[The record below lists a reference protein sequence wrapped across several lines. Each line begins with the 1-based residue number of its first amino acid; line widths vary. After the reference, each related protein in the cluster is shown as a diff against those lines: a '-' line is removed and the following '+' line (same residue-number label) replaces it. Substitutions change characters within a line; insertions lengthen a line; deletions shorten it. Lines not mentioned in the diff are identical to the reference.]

1 MFMTVCFF
9 TPIMLV
15 LYAVF
20 THIYSMDG
28 LAGLAAFGFI
38 VIDMSF
44 YLAASDRGP
53 R

>member
-9 TPIMLV
+9 TPIMLL

-20 THIYSMDG
+20 SHVYSTDG
-28 LAGLAAFGFI
+28 LAELAAFGFV
-38 VIDMSF
+38 VIDLAF